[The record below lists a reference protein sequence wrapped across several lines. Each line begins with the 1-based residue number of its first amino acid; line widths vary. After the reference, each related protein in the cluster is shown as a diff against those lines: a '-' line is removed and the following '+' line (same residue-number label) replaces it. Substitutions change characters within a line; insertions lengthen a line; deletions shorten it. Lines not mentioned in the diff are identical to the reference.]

1 MGGEKGG
8 AASQAPQPQ
17 TLKKKLPPYKPAP
30 APPMFDYT
38 LKSDELQAAVKK
50 LGFDPKGNLS
60 TSLMDG
66 VNITTPVPE
75 PPTRPAVALTDEELL
90 PPTPC
95 VYVNDASEAF
105 SPQLLDVC
113 LRRPIVV
120 VRNIASACGMDLSLY
135 TTKTLVEMHPNH
147 PVEIRTQ
154 IEQTSDEN
162 WDPKMEEK
170 VWYCTSSRSHT
181 TISKYAEYQAET
193 IKEHFSKATEKT
205 ANPKYDFT
213 GQTERKV
220 LKFGTN
226 CDISDEK
233 KWSPQLN
240 ELNKLPAWTR
250 VVSAGAARGWHSLL
264 PIHAKTWRPGLGQCW
279 MCSLGSSCWMVQQHR
294 MECRSTNRKAV
305 RLGLGALRMEQVP
318 KIPIHS
324 GHGIAKLEFSEKHQS
339 HRCWPLQGYPNNIAI
354 EPSIFDASPS
364 LCQKQRHFNYA
375 SWTSQERACSLLR
388 NLR

>member
-1 MGGEKGG
+1 MGIMTGGVVCPTAAKKCEVKLERLSPSASGAAAAAMDSNKFKRPLSSIKSSEDGKDSDPDLRPPVKLKVRLNSKNASVVKPSSQSKASASDSATKVEANSSNNNNNVNSSRLPIKKSAQISKYTARGGGPMGGEKGG

-135 TTKTLVEMHPNH
+135 T
-147 PVEIRTQ
+147 
-154 IEQTSDEN
+154 
-162 WDPKMEEK
+162 
-170 VWYCTSSRSHT
+170 
-181 TISKYAEYQAET
+181 
-193 IKEHFSKATEKT
+193 
-205 ANPKYDFT
+205 
-213 GQTERKV
+213 
-220 LKFGTN
+220 
-226 CDISDEK
+226 
-233 KWSPQLN
+233 
-240 ELNKLPAWTR
+240 
-250 VVSAGAARGWHSLL
+250 
-264 PIHAKTWRPGLGQCW
+264 
-279 MCSLGSSCWMVQQHR
+279 
-294 MECRSTNRKAV
+294 
-305 RLGLGALRMEQVP
+305 
-318 KIPIHS
+318 
-324 GHGIAKLEFSEKHQS
+324 
-339 HRCWPLQGYPNNIAI
+339 
-354 EPSIFDASPS
+354 
-364 LCQKQRHFNYA
+364 
-375 SWTSQERACSLLR
+375 
-388 NLR
+388 